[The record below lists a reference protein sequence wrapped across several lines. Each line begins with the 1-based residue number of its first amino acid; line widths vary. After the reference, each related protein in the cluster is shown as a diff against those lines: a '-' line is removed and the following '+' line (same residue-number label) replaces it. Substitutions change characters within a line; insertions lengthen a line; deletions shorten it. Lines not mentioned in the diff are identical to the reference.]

1 MRMVLGFMQNAVSAP
16 DHCTLLPRRVAYPNL
31 RRAIP
36 HMHHP
41 ASQPTLEVPTA
52 PPPVRPLDPELRAA
66 LLTDVEEQG
75 QITVHCTLR
84 SEWADMVRIWPST
97 YLICSTTGQ
106 RSRLL
111 HAEGITYAP
120 LWQPLP
126 PGSVLHFTLVFE
138 PLPKHCILF
147 DLVEE
152 IPDPGGFHCP
162 SILRNTMDL
171 YHVEL

>member
-1 MRMVLGFMQNAVSAP
+1 MQNAGSTP
-16 DHCTLLPRRVAYPNL
+16 DHCTVLPRCVAYPNL
-31 RRAIP
+31 RGAFP
-36 HMHHP
+36 HMPRP
-41 ASQPTLEVPTA
+41 APQLTMEVPAA
-52 PPPVRPLDPELRAA
+52 PPPVLPLDPELRAA
-66 LLTDVEEQG
+66 LLADVEEQG
-75 QITVHCTLR
+75 QVTVHCTLR

-97 YLICSTTGQ
+97 YLICSNTGE

-120 LWQPLP
+120 LWQPILP
-126 PGSVLHFTLVFE
+126 GAVLHFTLVFE

-162 SILRNTMDL
+162 SILRNAMDL